1 MLLMLFPRCFYRWAS
16 TFRADAFI
24 PLLLVL
30 VFLGACSKQ
39 TPPARPPLEL
49 PVVSVIQRNQAIK
62 NEMVGQTLGSSDIP
76 IRARVDGFLESIAFD
91 EGGNVNK
98 GDLLYSIDD
107 VPFQAGVIEAQGYL
121 AEAQTTLANAKSNLD
136 RIRPLAEINAM
147 SQMELDSAEAMHKA
161 AIGAVQA
168 ATAQLDQAKIQLGY
182 CRIYSPIDGRIGIS
196 RVEVGEYVGGPG
208 SEALNFVSQVDPI
221 RVRFS
226 IDEQS
231 YLRIARHAIA
241 MRANEK
247 REGSQNSKDL
257 ELVLILSDGSV
268 FDGSGHIVTTN
279 AAIDPKTGTF
289 TLEADFPN
297 PDGLVIAGQYARI
310 RANTAVRKDAL
321 LVPQRSLVEQQGL
334 FSLFVVDAGG
344 KVERRNVSVGA
355 KINRL
360 QIITE
365 GLQPGER
372 VVLEGVQKLKNG
384 MTIQPTVTD
393 FDERAAAPSRKTPN
407 GNSSNSKAPKA

>member
-1 MLLMLFPRCFYRWAS
+1 MLFSRCSYRWAS

-24 PLLLVL
+24 PLFLIL

-39 TPPARPPLEL
+39 TPPARLPLEL
-49 PVVSVIQRNQAIK
+49 PVVNVIQRDQAIK
-62 NEMVGQTLGSSDIP
+62 IEMVGQTLGSSDIP
-76 IRARVDGFLESIAFD
+76 IRARVDGFLESIAFH
-91 EGGNVNK
+91 EGGNVKK

-121 AEAQTTLANAKSNLD
+121 AEALTTLANAKSNLD

-161 AIGAVQA
+161 AMGAVQA
-168 ATAQLDQAKIQLGY
+168 ANAQLDQAKIQLGY
-182 CRIYSPIDGRIGIS
+182 CRIYSPIDGLIGIS

-241 MRANEK
+241 MRANGK
-247 REGSQNSKDL
+247 REGSHNRKDL
-257 ELVLILSDGSV
+257 ELALILSDGSV

-393 FDERAAAPSRKTPN
+393 FEERAAAPSRKTAN